1 MRHFLLSLLWLAI
14 FLIAM
19 GLAWAYLLPYVLPFV
34 LAAFIALLMD
44 PAVNAAERWL
54 RLPRG
59 IAVAVVMLLGVILC
73 AVVLIGLSA
82 AVVAE
87 FKGLQST
94 LGSLFSRGRDLI
106 VQLVQSYEAVSE
118 QLPADARTMLGNVL
132 SNAQEQAEKFLN
144 DLPKMLQR
152 ISSLPTLIIVSA
164 VTTVATFFFSR
175 DKRIIVNFLLSLLPA
190 EWKHKVNA
198 AKADVM
204 VAAVGFVKAELSLIA
219 LTLLLS
225 IIGLNLI
232 GAGYTFVTGVIIGI
246 LDVVPVLGP
255 GLLFIPWAAVN
266 FILGNWGFGIG
277 LVAVYAVTSAV
288 RQFLQAKVLGDRIGL
303 HPLATLLAI
312 YLGLKIF
319 GAMGIVFGPA
329 TVIILKALVRA
340 RLLPLF
346 QYEGDAS

>member
-1 MRHFLLSLLWLAI
+1 MRHFLMSLLWLAV
-14 FLIAM
+14 FLTAM
-19 GLAWAYLLPYVLPFV
+19 GLAWMYLLPYVLPFA

-44 PAVNAAERWL
+44 PAVTLAERWL

-59 IAVAVVMLLGVILC
+59 IAVAVVMLLGV
-73 AVVLIGLSA
+73 VVLALVVIGVSA
-82 AVVAE
+82 ALVAE
-87 FKGLQST
+87 FKGLEST
-94 LGSLFSRGRDLI
+94 IGSLFSRGRLLVI
-106 VQLVQSYEAVSE
+106 NLVQSFEAISAE
-118 QLPADARTMLGNVL
+118 LPADAQSML
-132 SNAQEQAEKFLN
+132 SNMLLHLQEQAEAFLK
-144 DLPKMLQR
+144 DLPRKLQA
-152 ISSLPTLIIVSA
+152 IGSLPALIIIGA
-164 VTTVATFFFSR
+164 VTTVATYFFSR
-175 DKRIIVNFLLSLLPA
+175 DKRLIVNFLLSLLPE

-204 VAAVGFVKAELSLIA
+204 VAAVGFVKAELSLIT

-225 IIGLNLI
+225 IIGLNII
-232 GAGYTFVTGVIIGI
+232 GAGYTFLTGVIIAV
-246 LDVVPVLGP
+246 LDIVPVLGP
-255 GLLFIPWAAVN
+255 GLLFLPWAVVN

-277 LVAVYAVTSAV
+277 LVVIYAITSAV

-319 GAMGIVFGPA
+319 GAAGIVFGPA

>member
-1 MRHFLLSLLWLAI
+1 MRHFLMSLLWLAV
-14 FLIAM
+14 FLAAM
-19 GLAWAYLLPYVLPFV
+19 GLAWMYLLPYVLPFA
-34 LAAFIALLMD
+34 LAAFVALLMD
-44 PAVNAAERWL
+44 PAVNLAERWL

-59 IAVAVVMLLGVILC
+59 VAVAFVMLLGVVLL
-73 AVVLIGLSA
+73 ALVVIGLSA
-82 AVVAE
+82 ALVAE

-94 LGSLFSRGRDLI
+94 LGSLFSRGRLL
-106 VQLVQSYEAVSE
+106 VVHLVQSYDAISAE
-118 QLPADARTMLGNVL
+118 LPADAQTMLSNIL
-132 SNAQEQAEKFLN
+132 SNVQGQAEDILN
-144 DLPKMLQR
+144 RLPDLLQG
-152 ISSLPTLIIVSA
+152 IGSLPTLVIIGA

-175 DKRIIVNFLLSLLPA
+175 DKRLIVNFLLSLLPD
-190 EWKHKVNA
+190 EWRHKVNA

-204 VAAVGFVKAELSLIA
+204 VAAVGFVKAELSLIT

-232 GAGYTFVTGVIIGI
+232 GAGYTFVAGVIIAV
-246 LDVVPVLGP
+246 LDIVPVLGP

-277 LVAVYAVTSAV
+277 LVVVYAITSAV

-319 GAMGIVFGPA
+319 GAAGIVFGPA